1 VWVIDQLSPTIAL
14 TAPGDN
20 AVFTAPAAIN
30 LAADVTA
37 NGHAI
42 TKVQFYNGATLLG
55 EATTAPYAFTC
66 SSVAAGIYRLTAQA
80 VYDSGSAVASTAASV
95 WVINQLPPTIALTAA
110 ANNAAFT
117 SPATISLTANVTA
130 NGHTITKAQ
139 FYNGATLL
147 GEATTVPYAF
157 AWGSVPAGIYSFSAQ
172 VVYDSGSTVAS
183 ASANV
188 TVAAAKPASGLTFA
202 ADSDTYTAPFV
213 DSNGTLSQPVQT
225 GVTNGG
231 QAIYTF
237 NVTNAGNYLVS
248 AMVIAPSDGENSL
261 YVNIDAEP
269 TDPLM
274 IWDIPICSVLANA
287 TVSWRGNGNG
297 DPASSQYMPE
307 VFALS
312 AGTHQ
317 LIIVGRGANT
327 TLGTITI
334 AAAPPIL
341 QIRATVGGSVILS
354 GTGQPGLTY
363 DVLSSQDY
371 RSWTAIGA
379 VTIDSSG
386 CFAFTDPAGDS
397 RSNCLYRLRAH

>member
-1 VWVIDQLSPTIAL
+1 
-14 TAPGDN
+14 
-20 AVFTAPAAIN
+20 
-30 LAADVTA
+30 
-37 NGHAI
+37 
-42 TKVQFYNGATLLG
+42 
-55 EATTAPYAFTC
+55 
-66 SSVAAGIYRLTAQA
+66 
-80 VYDSGSAVASTAASV
+80 
-95 WVINQLPPTIALTAA
+95 
-110 ANNAAFT
+110 
-117 SPATISLTANVTA
+117 
-130 NGHTITKAQ
+130 
-139 FYNGATLL
+139 
-147 GEATTVPYAF
+147 
-157 AWGSVPAGIYSFSAQ
+157 
-172 VVYDSGSTVAS
+172 
-183 ASANV
+183 V
-188 TVAAAKPASGLTFA
+188 TVAAAKPVSGLSFA
-202 ADSDTYTAPFV
+202 ADSGTYTAPFV
-213 DSNGTLSQPVQT
+213 DSNGTLSQSVQT

-274 IWDIPICSVLANA
+274 IWDIPICSVLTNA

-297 DPASSQYMPE
+297 DPASSQYIPE

-317 LIIVGRGANT
+317 LIIVGRDANT

-334 AAAPPIL
+334 AAVPPML

-354 GTGQPGLTY
+354 GTGQPGRTY
-363 DVLSSQDY
+363 DVLCSQDY
-371 RSWTAIGA
+371 RSWTAIGT

-397 RSNCLYRLRAH
+397 RSNCLYRLRVQ